1 MIINVGQ
8 GEVKAVRTGQH
19 HRSLAYGHFPTR
31 VGRAC
36 TPLRPLPR
44 AGAHAGARR
53 GKMIAPLNFAK
64 PADPWI
70 NLLSPTLARH
80 LPKGVPPTAAAP
92 AAVRGQPV
100 TARTAPRWGSR

>member
-1 MIINVGQ
+1 M
-8 GEVKAVRTGQH
+8 
-19 HRSLAYGHFPTR
+19 
-31 VGRAC
+31 GRAC

-44 AGAHAGARR
+44 AGSHAGARR

-100 TARTAPRWGSR
+100 TARTAPRWGRR

>member
-1 MIINVGQ
+1 
-8 GEVKAVRTGQH
+8 
-19 HRSLAYGHFPTR
+19 
-31 VGRAC
+31 
-36 TPLRPLPR
+36 
-44 AGAHAGARR
+44 
-53 GKMIAPLNFAK
+53 MIAPLNFAK

-70 NLLSPTLARH
+70 NSLSPTLARH